1 LEEDTMRVTTLAVSA
16 VLLGGPALAQDKATI
31 EKLNDAFEAAFNK
44 ADFAALGDMYTE
56 DAYLLPPGSELAKG
70 RSNIQAFWTKAGEA
84 VSDLKLTTVDVKP
97 LGSDAAREVGTFS
110 LMTKG
115 QQRQQVVGKYVIVWQ
130 KVGNEWK
137 LATDI
142 WNTDK

>member
-1 LEEDTMRVTTLAVSA
+1 MRLITLAAIS
-16 VLLGGPALAQDKATI
+16 VLLAGPALAQDKATI

-44 ADFAALGDMYTE
+44 GDFAALANFYTE
-56 DAYLLPPGSELAKG
+56 DAYLLPPGSAMAKG
-70 RSNIQAFWTKAGEA
+70 RSNVQAFWTKAGES
-84 VSDLKLTTVDVKP
+84 VGDLKLTTVDVKP

-115 QQRQQVVGKYVIVWQ
+115 QQRETVSGKYVVVWQ
-130 KVGNEWK
+130 KVGSDWK

-142 WNTDK
+142 WNADK

>member
-1 LEEDTMRVTTLAVSA
+1 
-16 VLLGGPALAQDKATI
+16 
-31 EKLNDAFEAAFNK
+31 
-44 ADFAALGDMYTE
+44 MYTE
-56 DAYLLPPGSELAKG
+56 DAYLLAPGSEMAKG
-70 RSNIQAFWTKAGEA
+70 RSNVQAYWVKAGEA
-84 VSDLKLTTVDVKP
+84 ASDLKLTTVDVKS

-115 QQRQQVVGKYVIVWQ
+115 QQRQQVPGKYVVVWQ

-142 WNTDK
+142 WNADK

>member
-1 LEEDTMRVTTLAVSA
+1 MRLTTLAAIS
-16 VLLGGPALAQDKATI
+16 VLLAGPAVAQDKATI

-44 ADFAALGDMYTE
+44 GDFAALANFYTE
-56 DAYLLPPGSELAKG
+56 DAYLLPPGSAMAKG
-70 RSNIQAFWTKAGEA
+70 RTNVQAFWTKAGET
-84 VSDLKLTTVDVKP
+84 VGDLKLATVDVKP

-115 QQRQQVVGKYVIVWQ
+115 QQRETVSGKYVVVWQ
-130 KVGNEWK
+130 KVGSDWK

-142 WNTDK
+142 WNADK